1 MKDQWKSRLIIVAGP
16 NGSGKTTITERLLR
30 HEWMEGCVYINP
42 DIIAEEDFGDWN
54 SQEAIL
60 KAANRAKEIRED
72 CLNQRIDMAFETVFS
87 SPEKLNFV
95 KRAKD
100 AGFFIRLFFICTDS
114 PSINAGRVT
123 MRVIKGGH
131 DVPIP
136 KIISR
141 YYRSIENCL
150 SSITLI
156 DRMYFYDNTLAD
168 TDPVLMFR
176 VNNGKL
182 GKIYN
187 NIAPWATNIADS
199 V

>member
-42 DIIAEEDFGDWN
+42 DIIAEEDFGGWN
-54 SQEAIL
+54 SKKAIL
-60 KAANRAKEIRED
+60 KAANRAKEMRED
-72 CLNQRIDMAFETVFS
+72 CLDQRVDMAFETVFS
-87 SPEKLNFV
+87 SPEKLDFV
-95 KRAKD
+95 KRAKE

-187 NIAPWATNIADS
+187 NIASWATNIADS